1 MITSMTGFG
10 LAERK
15 SKLFSIEINIRSTNN
30 RFFDSNIKIPNSIS
44 TPVHPNDER
53 MGMRTWDMI
62 GGEIYIENED
72 AQKGSLRLKEFADI
86 TLKGEPS
93 PVANIDSYERSD
105 KRPIVHWITMEN
117 SLEGT
122 LLSTSNDEIQTVQGR
137 IEKHNFAPGTIVQ
150 LERIGYACIKE
161 DGSFILCHE
170 SFDE

>member
-1 MITSMTGFG
+1 MNI
-10 LAERK
+10 E
-15 SKLFSIEINIRSTNN
+15 SKLKELKINLPKGPSPVG
-30 RFFDSNIKIPNSIS
+30 SYVAYKKI
-44 TPVHPNDER
+44 ND
-53 MGMRTWDMI
+53 I
-62 GGEIYIENED
+62 IYISGQLPIDEKGELLKGKLGFDINLED

-86 TLKGEPS
+86 TLKKEPY

-105 KRPIVHWITMEN
+105 KRPIVHWITKEN

-161 DGSFILCHE
+161 NGSFILCHE